1 MAFMGGMG
9 KKGILSLNIQG
20 AAELHKHFMPFVN
33 NGGLFVKS
41 NKEYKLGEEVFVLVT
56 LDEEERMPVTG
67 KVIWVT
73 PKGAQGSKSQGIGIQ
88 LAQNADMNV
97 VRKQIDTI
105 LAPYGGE
112 EIPTETM

>member
-9 KKGILSLNIQG
+9 KKGILSLNLQG
-20 AAELHKHFMPFVN
+20 AAELHKHYMPFIQ
-33 NGGLFVKS
+33 NGGLFLKTNKS
-41 NKEYKLGEEVFVLVT
+41 YQLGEEVFVLLT
-56 LDEEERMPVTG
+56 LDEDERMPVTG

-88 LAQNADMNV
+88 LAQNADMNNI
-97 VRKQIDTI
+97 RKKIDTI

-112 EIPTETM
+112 DIATETM